1 MSLLKR
7 TAGPSMNLI
16 PPRPS
21 IAGNVAV
28 SSDTAMRMSAV
39 WAAVMGRADLISQC
53 PPEIKRDTREG
64 AVDLPLTPF
73 FLDPDGSGRGFDD
86 WMFAG
91 QAALDRGGNNVGLV
105 TARDGLG
112 LVSQVELVDMN
123 ATSLKAAGVGRRIT
137 KWKIGSTWYDPSEVW
152 HERQYVVPGVPLGLS
167 PIAYAAWTIGGY
179 LSAQQFGLEWFT
191 SGGIPPVHLKNVETT
206 LTTKQSNRAKRKFQ
220 ATQVERTPFVSGNDW
235 EIDVLSVQPNE
246 SQFLET
252 MGAGITDIARF
263 FRMPADVLEGATQKG
278 TVVYANISQRSV
290 YLLQMFLGGSIKRR
304 ERMLSTTLPKPRNV
318 HLDTGVLM
326 RLDPQTLVAVQAAEI
341 ANHTLAPSEA
351 RADRNRPPLTPEQL
365 AEFEAMTPPVPVF
378 PAGPIVDPNADPTE
392 GASQ

>member
-1 MSLLKR
+1 MSLLR
-7 TAGPSMNLI
+7 AQRAGPSMNLI

-53 PPEIKRDTREG
+53 PAEVKRDYAG
-64 AVDLPLTPF
+64 LSYDMPLSSF
-73 FLDPDGSGRGFDD
+73 LLDPDGSGRGFDD
-86 WMFAG
+86 WLFAG
-91 QAALDRGGNNVGLV
+91 QVALDRGGNNVGV
-105 TARDGLG
+105 VQSRDSLG
-112 LVSQVELVDMN
+112 LVRQVELVDMN
-123 ATSLKAAGVGRRIT
+123 ATSVQAAGVGRRIT
-137 KWKIGSTWYDPSEVW
+137 RWKIGGTWYTPAEVW

-191 SGGIPPVHLKNVETT
+191 SGGIPPVHLKNTANE

-235 EIDVLSVQPNE
+235 EIDILSVQPNE

-252 MGAGITDIARF
+252 MGAGISDIARF
-263 FRMPADVLEGATQKG
+263 FRLPADTLDAATTKG
-278 TVVYANISQRSV
+278 TIVYANIAQRSV

-318 HLDTGVLM
+318 HLDTDVLM
-326 RLDPQTLVAVQAAEI
+326 RLDPQTLVAVQGMEI
-341 ANHTLAPSEA
+341 ANRTLAPSEG
-351 RADRNRPPLTPEQL
+351 RAARNRPPLTPEQA
-365 AEFEAMTPPVPVF
+365 AEFAQLAPAPVM
-378 PAGPIVDPNADPTE
+378 PAEPAAPTE
-392 GASQ
+392 GADQ

>member
-1 MSLLKR
+1 
-7 TAGPSMNLI
+7 
-16 PPRPS
+16 
-21 IAGNVAV
+21 V
-28 SSDTAMRMSAV
+28 RMSAV
-39 WAAVMGRADLISQC
+39 WAAVHGRADLISQC
-53 PPEIKRDTREG
+53 PPEVKRDTREG
-64 AVDLPLTPF
+64 SIDLPLTPF
-73 FLDPDGSGRGFDD
+73 LLDPDGTGRGFDD
-86 WMFAG
+86 WMYAG
-91 QAALDRGGNNVGLV
+91 QASLDRQGNNVGLI

-112 LVSQVELVDMN
+112 LTSRVELVDLN
-123 ATSLKAAGVGRRIT
+123 ATSVQAAGVGRNIT
-137 KWKIGSTWYDPSEVW
+137 KWKIGGEWYDAADVW

-191 SGGIPPVHLKNVETT
+191 SGGIPPVHLKNTEGS

-220 ATQVERTPFVSGNDW
+220 ATQQQRTPFVSGSDW

-318 HLDTGVLM
+318 HLDTDVLM
-326 RLDPQTLVAVQAAEI
+326 RLDPMTLVQVQAAEI

-351 RADRNRPPLTPEQL
+351 RADRNRPPLTPEQM
-365 AEFEAMTPPVPVF
+365 AEFETIK
-378 PAGPIVDPNADPTE
+378 PAQPAVPTE
-392 GASQ
+392 GAPQ